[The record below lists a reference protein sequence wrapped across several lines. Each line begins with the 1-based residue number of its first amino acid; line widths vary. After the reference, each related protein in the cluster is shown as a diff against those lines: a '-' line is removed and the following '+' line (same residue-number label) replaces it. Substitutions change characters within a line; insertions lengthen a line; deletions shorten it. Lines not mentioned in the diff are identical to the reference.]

1 MIVNLSFELHQD
13 YVEEI
18 MNALGIV
25 EDEYKEIVEGK
36 RADKQFTCDIYD
48 AADVISEYIF
58 ANQSIE
64 LFTMLK
70 KETSLS
76 FLKKMAIG
84 IRSTIIPRK
93 VICMKTIST
102 F

>member
-1 MIVNLSFELHQD
+1 VIVNLSFELHQD

-48 AADVISEYIF
+48 AADVISEYISNYCEQGLSVADAVNKLLSSEEGKDCLF
-58 ANQSIE
+58 NLFCEVKSSE
-64 LFTMLK
+64 L
-70 KETSLS
+70 
-76 FLKKMAIG
+76 
-84 IRSTIIPRK
+84 
-93 VICMKTIST
+93 
-102 F
+102 

>member
-48 AADVISEYIF
+48 AADVISEYISNYCEQGLSVADAVNKLLSSEEGKDCLF
-58 ANQSIE
+58 NLFCKVKSSE
-64 LFTMLK
+64 L
-70 KETSLS
+70 
-76 FLKKMAIG
+76 
-84 IRSTIIPRK
+84 
-93 VICMKTIST
+93 
-102 F
+102 